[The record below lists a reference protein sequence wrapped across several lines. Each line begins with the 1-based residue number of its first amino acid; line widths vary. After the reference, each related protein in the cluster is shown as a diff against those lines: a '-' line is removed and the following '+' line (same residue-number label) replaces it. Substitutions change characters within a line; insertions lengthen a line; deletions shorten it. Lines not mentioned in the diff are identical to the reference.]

1 MRFKNLMM
9 LVGWMGCVVAAG
21 CGGDTKTESDAGV
34 PEHERLTSVFRDTWN
49 LTRMGDRTFTTGA
62 PHLEFDVKQG
72 RFAGFSGCNRILGG
86 YRVDGSQLAFSQIGG
101 TLMACT
107 DPDANRIEVEFTKA
121 LLQTTRF
128 DQQSDQVRLFA
139 GDQLLLTFATSHRE
153 RPTAQP
159 PSKVTGT
166 VTYRQRIAL
175 TPDAVLEVKLL
186 DVSRADAP
194 SETIAS
200 QEIRLE
206 ARQVPIAFEI
216 QYDPTHIDPKNRYTI
231 QARILESGNLRFIS
245 QQAYPV
251 LTGGN
256 PSTVEV
262 IVGPAR

>member
-1 MRFKNLMM
+1 
-9 LVGWMGCVVAAG
+9 MGCVVAAG
-21 CGGDTKTESDAGV
+21 CGGDAETKSDAGV

-62 PHLEFDVKQG
+62 PQLEFDVKQG
-72 RFAGFSGCNRILGG
+72 RFAGFSGCNRMMGG

-101 TLMACT
+101 TLMVCT
-107 DPDANRIEVEFTKA
+107 DPDATRIEAEFTKA
-121 LLQTTRF
+121 LEQTTRF
-128 DQQSDQVRLFA
+128 DQQADQVRLFA
-139 GDQLLLTFATSHRE
+139 GDQLLLTFAISHRD

-159 PSKVTGT
+159 VSKVTGT

-175 TPDAVLEVKLL
+175 APDAVLEVKLL

-200 QEIRLE
+200 QEIQLE
-206 ARQVPIAFEI
+206 GRQVPISFEV
-216 QYDPTHIDPKNRYTI
+216 QYDPTHIDPNNRYTI
-231 QARILESGNLRFIS
+231 QARILAGGQLHFIS

-251 LTGGN
+251 LTHGN
-256 PSTVEV
+256 PSNLEV

>member
-1 MRFKNLMM
+1 M
-9 LVGWMGCVVAAG
+9 VGWLGCVVAAG
-21 CGGDTKTESDAGV
+21 CGSDTKTETDAGV
-34 PEHERLTSVFRDTWN
+34 PEHERLTSIFRDTWN

-101 TLMACT
+101 TMMACT

-121 LLQTTRF
+121 LMQTTRF

-139 GDQLLLTFATSHRE
+139 GDQLLLTFATSDRE
-153 RPTAQP
+153 PPTAQP
-159 PSKVTGT
+159 VSKVTGT

-175 TPDAVLEVKLL
+175 GSDAVLEVKLL

-194 SETIAS
+194 SETMAS

-206 ARQVPIAFEI
+206 GRQVPIAFEV

-231 QARILESGNLRFIS
+231 QARILEGGKPRFIS

-251 LTGGN
+251 LTNGN
-256 PSTVEV
+256 PNTVEV
-262 IVGPAR
+262 IVEPVH